1 MKSDFVILDT
11 NDNNHTY
18 TWCIILYEYLLLC
31 ISYKKRVLAH
41 FEFHSRTPVKFKMNF
56 RVIGTR
62 MCTQPLFQ
70 SLLLHAMMSSSRL
83 VILNYAIAVVCWK
96 GNLVYC
102 VSEDLT
108 SCHVIPLEN
117 LFKHV
122 SWFLEIVM
130 PRDQHQCCIL
140 LWRRCENNLRL
151 VFKNILINNDHLY

>member
-1 MKSDFVILDT
+1 MVHNSIRINIFCCALVTKSGFWHILNFT
-11 NDNNHTY
+11 A
-18 TWCIILYEYLLLC
+18 EP
-31 ISYKKRVLAH
+31 
-41 FEFHSRTPVKFKMNF
+41 PVKLKMNF

-70 SLLLHAMMSSSRL
+70 LLLLHAMMSSSRL
-83 VILNYAIAVVCWK
+83 VILNYPIAVVCWK

-108 SCHVIPLEN
+108 SYHVIPLEN

-130 PRDQHQCCIL
+130 PQDQHQCCIL
-140 LWRRCENNLRL
+140 LWRRCENNLCL
-151 VFKNILINNDHLY
+151 VFKNILIHNDHLY